1 MKTKKLSLT
10 LFTIGLLIIISH
22 LNKSFLDIYSLLKFE
37 PHERMTKVYG
47 DCGGESYGFIK
58 KINKIY
64 NKKLNLRVLNDNPNF
79 TFNNSTWFTYNVNKD
94 YDEDK
99 IILINNINSLKYL
112 DENKYQLIFKNKN
125 LGYFKIL
132 QKDNTCFY
140 LQRI

>member
-1 MKTKKLSLT
+1 MKILKLKL
-10 LFTIGLLIIISH
+10 LLACVVLLILILH

-37 PHERMTKVYG
+37 PHERMTKIYG

-58 KINKIY
+58 KISKIY

-94 YDEDK
+94 YDKDK

-132 QKDNTCFY
+132 QKDNTCFF